1 MTLIKSISGIRGTIG
16 GQVNDA
22 LTPLDVV
29 LFTSGYAEWVKLQHV
44 QDDCLKVVVGRDA
57 RISGSMVHGLVVNT
71 LIASGIHVV
80 DIGLATTPTTEM
92 AVIAEKAQ
100 GGIIITASHNP
111 KQWNALKLLNY
122 KGEFVSD
129 SDGKKI
135 LELSQQK
142 SFCYASVEKLGTI
155 ETKDYL
161 DYHIQKILE
170 LPLVTKEIIEKKNFK
185 VVVDGIN
192 SVGSIAMPAILKA
205 LGVNQVITINAKP
218 DGNFNHNPEPLD
230 EHLSEIKQTVVSER
244 ADLGIVVDPD
254 VDRLAFICE
263 DGTMFGEEY
272 TLVAVADYMLQRKP
286 GGVAVSNLSSSRALM
301 DVAQWHGGNCYQSAV
316 GEVNV
321 VAMMKEKNAVIGGE
335 GNGGIIVPDL
345 HYGRDALVGVAL
357 FLSYLS
363 QLNITMTELKKRYPH
378 YEMIK
383 HKINLQAGVSFDVIK
398 DKLKQKL
405 NAISINETDG
415 IRADFECSWLHCR
428 PSNTEPI
435 VRLYVEAPTMEEA
448 NELFKR
454 VTTIIE
460 S

>member
-16 GQVNDA
+16 GQVNDS

-44 QDDCLKVVVGRDA
+44 QSDCLKVVVGRDA

-111 KQWNALKLLNY
+111 KQWNALKLLND

-129 SDGKKI
+129 VDGKKI

-142 SFCYASVEKLGTI
+142 SFCYASVEKLGVI
-155 ETKDYL
+155 EQKDYL
-161 DYHIQKILE
+161 DDHIHKILE
-170 LPLVTKEIIEKKNFK
+170 LPLVRKDIIEKKNLK

-205 LGVNQVITINAKP
+205 LGVHQIITINAKP
-218 DGNFNHNPEPLD
+218 DGNFSHNPEPLD

-272 TLVAVADYMLQRKP
+272 TLVAVADYVLQHKL

-301 DVAQWHGGNCYQSAV
+301 DVAQWHGGKCYQSAV

-405 NAISINETDG
+405 NAVSINETDG
-415 IRADFECSWLHCR
+415 IRADFERSWLHCR

-435 VRLYVEAPTMEEA
+435 VRLYIEAPTIEEA